1 MIKTGE
7 AYSTRRESEPYNCSF
22 LQPASLTSVLK
33 GEKGMQEVKWA

>member
-7 AYSTRRESEPYNCSF
+7 AYSTWRESEPYNCSF
-22 LQPASLTSVLK
+22 LQPACLTSVLK